1 MASQP
6 PLVPN
11 TLYYGDNLAILREH
25 VPNESV
31 DLIYLDPPFNSNASY
46 NVLFKA
52 PEGHQSKA
60 QIEAFD
66 DTWHWTDAAEV
77 AFDQVMEG
85 GNSQVSEM
93 LRAMKVFLGRNDMM
107 AYLTMMAVR
116 LLELHRVLKPT
127 GSLYLHCDPTASH
140 YLKILLDAVF
150 GKGQFLS
157 EIIWKR
163 TFAHGSA
170 RRFGPVHD
178 VIFLYSKNG
187 EHTWQD
193 LKIGHEDIYVE
204 KHFRAFDESR
214 QERFQAISLTGAGKR
229 KGESGMAWRGIDPTI
244 VGRHWALPRNIVDKE
259 AISATSTMGRLEAL
273 DKAGRIFWPK
283 TTDGTPR
290 LKWFVS
296 DLDGARLSDVWT
308 DISPIASQAKERL
321 GYPTQKPVSLLE
333 RIIAASSNPG
343 DVVLDPFCGCGTTL
357 HAAAKLDRKW
367 IGIDVTHLAI
377 ALIRRRLNEAFP
389 ALMFKT
395 VGIPKDADGA
405 RALALADKYEFQKWA
420 LSMIDAQPYKGGK
433 KGGDGGVD
441 GYLYF
446 KPDGKKTEKAIVS
459 VKGGQSLTPAMVKD
473 LIVTVDQEGAKMGV
487 FLTLSA
493 PTKGM
498 ITQAAAAGIY
508 KTEYGSFP
516 KIQIVTVAQLFQP
529 ASPIQMPW
537 QDTSVFKKSQREPTP
552 QPKLE
557 L

>member
-1 MASQP
+1 MVQAQS
-6 PLVPN
+6 PN
-11 TLYYGDNLAILREH
+11 TLYYGDNLAIMREH
-25 VPNESV
+25 IPDESV

-66 DTWHWTDAAEV
+66 DTWHWTEAAEL
-77 AFDQVMEG
+77 AFDRVMES

-93 LRAMKVFLGRNDMM
+93 LRAMLVFLGRNDMM

-150 GKGQFLS
+150 GKKNYVN

-163 TFAHGSA
+163 TNA
-170 RRFGPVHD
+170 RGTDQRWPKLND
-178 VIFLYSKNG
+178 TIFLYSKSDNYFFKPTRVKA
-187 EHTWQD
+187 EKEKLPHTLITGPDGQ
-193 LKIGHEDIYVE
+193 KYQTFE
-204 KHFRAFDESR
+204 
-214 QERFQAISLTGAGKR
+214 LTGAGQTK
-229 KGESGMAWRGIDPTI
+229 KGDSGKTWRGFDPNKF
-244 VGRHWALPRNIVDKE
+244 GRHWAN
-259 AISATSTMGRLEAL
+259 SAQQREEWNASGQ
-273 DKAGRIFWPK
+273 IHWPK
-283 TTDGTPR
+283 NDGFPR
-290 LKWFVS
+290 RKAEKPFNPENREIIV
-296 DLDGARLSDVWT
+296 GTVWT
-308 DISPIASQAKERL
+308 DIDRINQSAKERL
-321 GYPTQKPVSLLE
+321 GYPTQKPVALLE
-333 RIIAASSNPG
+333 RILAASSNPG

-357 HAAAKLDRKW
+357 HAAARMDRKW
-367 IGIDVTHLAI
+367 IGIDITHLAI

-389 ALMFKT
+389 EMEFNT
-395 VGIPKDADGA
+395 IGVPKDSDGA
-405 RALALADKYEFQKWA
+405 RALALADTYEFQKWA

-459 VKGGQSLTPAMVKD
+459 VKGGHSLNPAMVKD
-473 LIVTVDQEGAKMGV
+473 LIVTVDQEGAKMGI
-487 FLTLSA
+487 FLTLET

-508 KTEYGSFP
+508 KTEYSQFP
-516 KIQIVTVAQLFQP
+516 KIQIITVERLFQP
-529 ASPIQMPW
+529 ASPLQMPW
-537 QDTSVFKKSQREPTP
+537 QDTSVFKKSQREPAH